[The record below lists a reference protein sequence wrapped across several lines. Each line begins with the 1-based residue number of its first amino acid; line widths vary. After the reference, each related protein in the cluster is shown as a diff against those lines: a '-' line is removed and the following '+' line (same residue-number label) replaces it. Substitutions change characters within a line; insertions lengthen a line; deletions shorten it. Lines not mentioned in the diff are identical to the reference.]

1 MIARPARLLGG
12 DHWCPTV
19 LPRRAGTRQAGPMT
33 AATHRV
39 IAALL
44 SEHGRTYAAAG
55 GVLLHGPGDATPSHL
70 FRLLCLSL
78 LLSARIR
85 AEVAV
90 QAARALAEHGWT
102 TPAAVAATTWA
113 ERTAVLNRAGYAR
126 YDEKTSRMLGAAAD
140 RVLRVDGGDLNHLR
154 VRADYDPAQERAF
167 LQEFTGIGPLGA
179 SIFAREAQLVWPE
192 LYPYADERA
201 LRSAGR
207 LGLPADAA
215 ELAARVDDA
224 GTFTVLL
231 AALVRCALARDEE
244 RILQLAEGTQPRLDA
259 EEES

>member
-1 MIARPARLLGG
+1 
-12 DHWCPTV
+12 
-19 LPRRAGTRQAGPMT
+19 MT
-33 AATHRV
+33 QTSSRV

-44 SEHGRTYAAAG
+44 SEHGCTYAAAG
-55 GVLLHGPGDATPSHL
+55 GVLLRGADDATPANL

-102 TPAAVAATTWA
+102 TPAAVAASTWA

-126 YDEKTSRMLGAAAD
+126 YDEKTSRMLGAAAE

-154 VRADYDPAQERAF
+154 VRANYAPQQERAL
-167 LQEFTGIGPLGA
+167 LQEFPGIGPLGA

-207 LGLPADAA
+207 LGLPVDAA
-215 ELAARVDDA
+215 ELAAQVDDA
-224 GTFTVLL
+224 GRFTVLV

-244 RILQLAEGTQPRLDA
+244 RILQFAEGTQPRHEA